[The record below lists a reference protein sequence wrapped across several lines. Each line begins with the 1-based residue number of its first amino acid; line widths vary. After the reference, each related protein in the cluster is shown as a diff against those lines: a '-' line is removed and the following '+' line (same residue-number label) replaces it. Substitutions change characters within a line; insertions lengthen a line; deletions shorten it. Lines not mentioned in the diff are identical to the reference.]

1 MNKAQI
7 IESLS
12 NISNQ
17 LDNNTL
23 YKEANILTNVMKKLA
38 QEETNTFN
46 LRSNQD
52 ENYPDLIMQHLF
64 EDKLWPMIPRQFER
78 EDHPIHKFSGSDK
91 IRWVLKQMRDL
102 LSKVQIDE
110 EYVEPKQLRNIVNVY
125 RDFLKDFINSEF
137 IGRAENKNRNERL
150 DSFLTLLDQ
159 AEKAINQGNAEEFWE
174 SLP

>member
-1 MNKAQI
+1 MNKTQI
-7 IESLS
+7 IASLS

-17 LDNNTL
+17 LDNNAL

-38 QEETNTFN
+38 QEDTNTFN

-52 ENYPDLIMQHLF
+52 ENYPEMIMQHLF

-78 EDHPIHKFSGSDK
+78 EDHPIHKFSGSNK

-102 LSKVQIDE
+102 LEKIYDE

-125 RDFLKDFINSEF
+125 QEFLEEFKNSEF
-137 IGRAENKNRNERL
+137 IGRKANEITTERL
-150 DSFLTLLDQ
+150 NEFLMLLDK
-159 AEKAINQGNAEEFWE
+159 AEQAINQNNAENFWE

>member
-1 MNKAQI
+1 MNKRQI
-7 IESLS
+7 IASLS

-17 LDNNTL
+17 LDNNSL
-23 YKEANILTNVMKKLA
+23 YKEANTLTSVMMKLA

-46 LRSNQD
+46 IRSNQD
-52 ENYPDLIMQHLF
+52 ENYPEMIMQHLF

-102 LSKVQIDE
+102 LRKVQFDE

-125 RDFLKDFINSEF
+125 QEFLEEFKNSEF
-137 IGRAENKNRNERL
+137 SFLISNGIKHKIVSEVSAIINAENIIQF
-150 DSFLTLLDQ
+150 SLLSD
-159 AEKAINQGNAEEFWE
+159 ENVILF
-174 SLP
+174 